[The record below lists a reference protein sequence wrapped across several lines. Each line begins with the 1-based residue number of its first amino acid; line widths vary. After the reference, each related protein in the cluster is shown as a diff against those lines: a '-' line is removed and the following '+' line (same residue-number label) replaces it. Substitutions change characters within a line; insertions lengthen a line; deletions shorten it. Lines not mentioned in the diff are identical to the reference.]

1 MLWGD
6 MGMTLAHRVP
16 QSLQWRSQSWALVKA
31 IEGTQRGARITL
43 GGLRSW
49 GTQQW
54 SHWEGPSSSPGAFF
68 GEGSII

>member
-31 IEGTQRGARITL
+31 VEGTQRGARTTL
-43 GGLRSW
+43 GGLRSC
-49 GTQQW
+49 GTQQ
-54 SHWEGPSSSPGAFF
+54 
-68 GEGSII
+68 